1 MRAASRQVITCD
13 HPDARREA
21 ANMPRSASMTVSVL
35 CGECG
40 EVVLVTSED
49 GMVWAHDSAG
59 SVILA
64 RNRADSRDG
73 AVDGSDVVVIQLSH
87 RTPLNTESLQGAYG

>member
-1 MRAASRQVITCD
+1 MQAASRHVMTCD

-21 ANMPRSASMTVSVL
+21 ANMPRTASVTLSVL

-49 GMVWAHDSAG
+49 GLVWAHDSAG
-59 SVILA
+59 SAILP
-64 RNRADSRDG
+64 S
-73 AVDGSDVVVIQLSH
+73 
-87 RTPLNTESLQGAYG
+87 